1 MAVAFYIPNADDLLL
16 WQKHIETSVVHHH
29 TPQPSLVIGPQLIQA
44 LFKALFH
51 YSSSLVGGK

>member
-16 WQKHIETSVVHHH
+16 WQTQSETSLVHQP
-29 TPQPSLVIGPQLIQA
+29 PQQSLVIGPQLIQA

-51 YSSSLVGGK
+51 YSSSIVGGK